1 MINGN
6 EDFKIELDKLFEICQ
21 ICTMLVPC
29 KDCPVKKKTD
39 LLSER
44 LEKNKQKE
52 E

>member
-29 KDCPVKKKTD
+29 KDCPVKKKID

-44 LEKNKQKE
+44 LMGKENKQ
-52 E
+52 